1 MDNNWDF
8 KGWAIHYGI
17 MYEDGHIID
26 PHCFDH
32 QDGQIVPMCYNN
44 EHNSLESVLGD
55 ILLEAREEGV
65 YCYGYFKT
73 EGTREENNRINDIK
87 RLVQE
92 GDMKDLSIRA
102 NNVKNEGKHVTYA
115 NIREVSL
122 CLISIS
128 PRTQIEVI
136 QI

>member
-8 KGWAIHYGI
+8 KGWVVRYGD

-32 QDGQIVPMCYNN
+32 QDGQIVPMCYYTEYNY
-44 EHNSLESVLGD
+44 SSVIGD

-65 YCYGYFKT
+65 YCYGYFKK
-73 EGTREENNRINDIK
+73 EESLEEINRVNNIK
-87 RLVQE
+87 QAVQE
-92 GDMKDLSIRA
+92 GDIKDLSLFA
-102 NNVKNEGKHVTYA
+102 NIIKKEGNHVKYA
-115 NIREVSL
+115 NIRKVSL
-122 CLISIS
+122 CFISAS

-136 QI
+136 QR